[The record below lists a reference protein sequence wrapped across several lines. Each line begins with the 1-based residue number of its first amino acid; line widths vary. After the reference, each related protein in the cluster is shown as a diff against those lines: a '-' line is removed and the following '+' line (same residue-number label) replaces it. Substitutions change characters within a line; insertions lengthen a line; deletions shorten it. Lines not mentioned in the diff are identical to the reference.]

1 MKKETVYAILLGI
14 SFGVVLSLVMI
25 AKTKDSQLGKVKPL
39 TKESNLIPVTE
50 ETNTVTQTFKITE
63 PQDRQIFNVKTIT
76 IKGTAEKEGTIIV
89 QSPIKD
95 IVYKTDKETFA
106 INIPLALG
114 ENVIDVTFYS
124 KNSKGKGQ
132 QKELKIYYLD
142 EQ

>member
-25 AKTKDSQLGKVKPL
+25 AKTKDTQLGKTKPL
-39 TKESNLIPVTE
+39 TKENNIIPVTE
-50 ETNTVTQTFKITE
+50 EANTVTQAFKITE
-63 PQDRQIFNVKTIT
+63 PKNRQIFNVKTIT
-76 IKGTAEKEGTIIV
+76 IKGMAEKDGTIIV

-95 IVYKTDKETFA
+95 IVYKIDKESFA
-106 INIPLALG
+106 IDMPLALG
-114 ENVIDVTFYS
+114 ENVIDITFYS
-124 KNSKGKGQ
+124 KNSKGMGQ